1 MSQFIISAQMSHSAG
16 YKNKLKIA
24 GHIMCRYIIVTDAQ
38 YSPAPPPPN
47 RPQIYSF

>member
-1 MSQFIISAQMSHSAG
+1 MYMSQFIIFAQMSHSTG

-38 YSPAPPPPN
+38 
-47 RPQIYSF
+47 